1 MIILANNSSVWEK
14 EATAGIA
21 VGKVPVKTETE
32 CNEVCYQNL
41 VFKMGGIL
49 SWFSNEKVQFRKG
62 KKPQ

>member
-49 SWFSNEKVQFRKG
+49 S
-62 KKPQ
+62 